1 MRRHLGIKSDCIL
14 EWGDEFS
21 HFQSWTRFEILSA
34 IFRVCL
40 EIRNPQSTNLQ
51 ETLFNATQ
59 IGVVNQ
65 LGCSLATND
74 LRQWFSRVNQSHFLR
89 KCILKLFSHHWFLLG
104 ESNERSW
111 AAGHFIIPNGHHWE
125 DSKKMGLSV
134 VIPPK
139 TNGWRAPKWWACLGS
154 KVSAGFKIWPFLKFD
169 MLNFLGFLGNP
180 WEYVK
185 TPPTDFAGVF
195 NDVSFELKKPLKITC
210 QIWGTLFNS
219 PKLEDLKLVSLGEDV
234 GSASVFGEN
243 MLNKYSCR
251 CQMLCT
257 RPRFARE
264 SAVFVNDIWF
274 SLMAF
279 LFLSHMSILCH
290 FTLLA
295 ISVVNFINPW
305 LLGFVVSS
313 DLHRKRVKN
322 VHLTCEFAAFFLVFL
337 GETEWPRVT
346 SQQKRRF

>member
-1 MRRHLGIKSDCIL
+1 
-14 EWGDEFS
+14 
-21 HFQSWTRFEILSA
+21 
-34 IFRVCL
+34 
-40 EIRNPQSTNLQ
+40 
-51 ETLFNATQ
+51 
-59 IGVVNQ
+59 
-65 LGCSLATND
+65 
-74 LRQWFSRVNQSHFLR
+74 
-89 KCILKLFSHHWFLLG
+89 
-104 ESNERSW
+104 
-111 AAGHFIIPNGHHWE
+111 
-125 DSKKMGLSV
+125 
-134 VIPPK
+134 
-139 TNGWRAPKWWACLGS
+139 
-154 KVSAGFKIWPFLKFD
+154 

-180 WEYVK
+180 CKYVK

-243 MLNKYSCR
+243 TLNSYSCR